1 MYEYFLIFKKRN
13 QIQKSIVKY
22 LSRYIK
28 KKKIRK
34 STKMKSENNK
44 NENAFLLPKSEK
56 DFFFFFLVDVK
67 RI

>member
-28 KKKIRK
+28 KKKNKEI
-34 STKMKSENNK
+34 NK
-44 NENAFLLPKSEK
+44 NEIRKQ
-56 DFFFFFLVDVK
+56 
-67 RI
+67 